1 MFSNVF
7 GCVACCLR
15 WFSWGIPWLCMVQPS
30 VISTCVYVCMG
41 GGPHNFPRV
50 PEYPVAAHAMFRVF
64 GVDSVAHRVPRQTS
78 MLEVSGCGAYCQTC
92 FLDFSRGL
100 SARNVGVRRF
110 WARCAMFSLG
120 FKFSGSGAE
129 SGFKSSKMSAL
140 FGALQLRQLPRFP
153 FNDMFNYE
161 PPLLQRPG
169 ADDQLGVC
177 VYAQKVFCTSA
188 AKSCRPLHFAEHGS
202 EAGPRCAQQFSTGAA
217 ACGSPPTEHACQRA
231 RSTAHAG
238 QGQQRACGDP
248 CA

>member
-100 SARNVGVRRF
+100 SARPDALKTLVLEHPDAPRMPPD
-110 WARCAMFSLG
+110 APEALG
-120 FKFSGSGAE
+120 N
-129 SGFKSSKMSAL
+129 GFRMPPDAPGCPSRMPSQSS
-140 FGALQLRQLPRFP
+140 
-153 FNDMFNYE
+153 
-161 PPLLQRPG
+161 
-169 ADDQLGVC
+169 
-177 VYAQKVFCTSA
+177 
-188 AKSCRPLHFAEHGS
+188 AKSVRWKGLIVSNAQSTHFPSFRWCRMLFQLVSMGV
-202 EAGPRCAQQFSTGAA
+202 QW
-217 ACGSPPTEHACQRA
+217 
-231 RSTAHAG
+231 
-238 QGQQRACGDP
+238 P
-248 CA
+248 CMA